1 MTRILCVGSAVVDF
15 IFSFDELPER
25 AEKYVAKSAE
35 IVGGGIAANAAVA
48 IARLGGQACL
58 AAQLGDDATSEL
70 VLKDLRAEG
79 VDLSLITQTEKARSS
94 YSSVYVNAAGERQ
107 IANYRGEGL
116 HFDIAKL
123 DAAPKCNA
131 VLVDT
136 RLPTAAIAALK
147 LAKSQNVPG
156 IVDGEAPIDK
166 AILAEASHVAFS
178 MQGIKSLYPNVTPAE
193 AVQLAASEYQ
203 IWAAVTDGQIGVW
216 FSDAGVVSHVPA
228 FTVPVVDTLGAGDV
242 WHGAFAL
249 ALAEGQTE
257 IESVKF
263 ANAVAA
269 LKCTQP
275 GGRAGSPT
283 RAELDN
289 FLKGRV

>member
-1 MTRILCVGSAVVDF
+1 MDF
-15 IFSFDELPER
+15 IFSFDELPDR
-25 AEKYVAKSAE
+25 AEKYVAKSAD

-48 IARLGGQACL
+48 ISRLGGEAYL
-58 AAQLGDDATSEL
+58 AAQLGDDTTSEL
-70 VLKDLRAEG
+70 VLKDLHAEG
-79 VDLSLITQTEKARSS
+79 INVSLVTQTKNARSS
-94 YSSVYVNAAGERQ
+94 YSSVYINDAGDRQ

-123 DAAPKCNA
+123 DTAQNFDA

-136 RLPTAAIAALK
+136 RLPSASIAALK

-156 IVDGEAPIDK
+156 IVDGEAPVDK
-166 AILAEASHVAFS
+166 AILEQASHVAFS
-178 MQGIKSLYPNVTPAE
+178 VQGIQSLYPEVTPAE
-193 AVQLAASEYQ
+193 AVQLVANEYQ
-203 IWAAVTDGQIGVW
+203 VWAAVTDGQIGVW

-228 FTVPVVDTLGAGDV
+228 FSVSVVDTLGAGDV

-249 ALAEGQTE
+249 ALAEDRSE

-269 LKCTQP
+269 LKCTRS
-275 GGRAGSPT
+275 GGRAGAPT